1 MNEKRNNKFGFTL
14 IELLMVVAI
23 ILILTSIGWLAT
35 NQARVRAR
43 DSKRARDIN
52 QLYKAMEMYYSG
64 EQSYPL
70 NDVGLISS
78 CDNNNWSNLLFVLKE
93 SPEAIDPIN
102 NTPYCYYYNADD
114 ENGAKCNNML
124 VGDEIGFIIGF
135 KAEVKAPDTFG
146 QLIDINSECSDI
158 KDNCYCLADKL

>member
-35 NQARVRAR
+35 NQARARAR
-43 DSKRARDIN
+43 DSRRARDIN

-70 NDVGLISS
+70 NTEGLISS
-78 CDNNNWSNLLFVLKE
+78 CDDNWNDLLSVLKE
-93 SPEAIDPIN
+93 SPEVIDPIN
-102 NTPYCYYYNADD
+102 NTPYCYYYTANN
-114 ENGAKCNNML
+114 ENGAKCNNMT
-124 VGDEIGFIIGF
+124 VGNEIGFIIGF
-135 KAEVKAPDTFG
+135 KAEGRAPDTFG
-146 QLIDINSECSDI
+146 QLTNINNECFNTN
-158 KDNCYCLADKL
+158 DNCYCLADKL